1 MPRESSRRAGSIGPD
16 GPQVL
21 RGPPRPT
28 RDARPHCKRTPLI
41 MPHFFRP
48 GSKPSLPRSI
58 LTLGWVSFFT
68 DVASEMVYPVVPL
81 FLVSVLGAPATV
93 LGAMEGAAEAVV
105 CLMKGA
111 SGWQSDRMGRRTPF
125 VRAGYGLG
133 ALSKPLLAL
142 AASWPVVFAARI
154 LDRSGKGLRTTA
166 RDAMIADAAPP
177 AMAGRAYGFH
187 RAMDTAGAIVGV
199 LLSMG
204 LLALL
209 PGAYRTIFLLATL
222 PSVVAVW
229 FTFRLRDA
237 SPAPAASTSRRPFRE
252 SLRGL
257 PRSYWRA
264 LVLLSLFALANSTDA
279 LLLLRTRDL
288 GFSDLHVIG
297 AYVLFNLVYAATAY
311 PAGILSDRFGR
322 WGLMLGGWT
331 LYALT
336 YFGFALSGPDWW
348 IWVLFPVYGLY
359 MGLTEGVGKALIA
372 VGLPPERRGTA
383 MGFFLML
390 TGLLSLVGNLAA
402 GLAWDLIG
410 PRAPFLM
417 GGALALLAVVVA
429 LVLPRQ
435 RGNAA

>member
-1 MPRESSRRAGSIGPD
+1 MR
-16 GPQVL
+16 
-21 RGPPRPT
+21 
-28 RDARPHCKRTPLI
+28 
-41 MPHFFRP
+41 HFFRRTGP
-48 GSKPSLPRSI
+48 EPSLPRSI
-58 LTLGWVSFFT
+58 RTLGWVSFFT

-111 SGWQSDRMGRRTPF
+111 SGWHSDRMGRRTPF

-142 AASWPVVFAARI
+142 ANSWPMVFAARVI
-154 LDRSGKGLRTTA
+154 DRSGKGLRTTA

-177 AMAGRAYGFH
+177 AIAGRAYGFH

-199 LLSMG
+199 SLSMG

-209 PGAYRTIFLLATL
+209 PGAYRTIFLLAAL
-222 PSVVAVW
+222 PSLVAVW
-229 FTFRLRDA
+229 FTFRLKDKEWEKEAA
-237 SPAPAASTSRRPFRE
+237 SPRRPLRE

-264 LVLLSLFALANSTDA
+264 LALLSLFALANSTDA

-288 GFSDLHVIG
+288 GFSDIQVIG
-297 AYVLFNLVYAATAY
+297 AYVLFNMVYAATAY
-311 PAGILSDRFGR
+311 PAGIVSDRVGR
-322 WGLMLGGWT
+322 WRIMLGGWT
-331 LYALT
+331 VYALT
-336 YFGFALSGPDWW
+336 YFGFALSGPGW

-359 MGLTEGVGKALIA
+359 MGLTEGVGKAIIA
-372 VGLPPERRGTA
+372 SGLPTERRGTA

-390 TGLLSLVGNLAA
+390 TGLLSLLGNLAA

-417 GGALALLAVVVA
+417 GGALALLAVVAA
-429 LVLPRQ
+429 LVLPRGGHA
-435 RGNAA
+435 R

>member
-1 MPRESSRRAGSIGPD
+1 MRPLFCRTGSESP
-16 GPQVL
+16 
-21 RGPPRPT
+21 
-28 RDARPHCKRTPLI
+28 
-41 MPHFFRP
+41 
-48 GSKPSLPRSI
+48 LPRSI
-58 LTLGWVSFFT
+58 RTLGWVSFFT

-81 FLVSVLGAPATV
+81 FLVSALGAPATV

-111 SGWQSDRMGRRTPF
+111 SGWHSDRMGRRTPF

-142 AASWPVVFAARI
+142 ALSWPVVFAARI
-154 LDRSGKGLRTTA
+154 IDRSGKGLRTTA

-177 AMAGRAYGFH
+177 ATAGRAYGFH

-199 LLSMG
+199 SLSLG

-209 PGAYRTIFLLATL
+209 PGAYRTIFLLAAL
-222 PSVVAVW
+222 PSLVAVW
-229 FTFRLRDA
+229 LTFRLKDKGPEKSA
-237 SPAPAASTSRRPFRE
+237 TTPRRPLRE

-264 LVLLSLFALANSTDA
+264 LALLSLFALANSTDA

-288 GFSDLHVIG
+288 GFSDTHVIG
-297 AYVLFNLVYAATAY
+297 AYVLFNIVYAATAY
-311 PAGILSDRFGR
+311 PAGIVSDRVGR
-322 WGLMLGGWT
+322 WRIMLGGWT
-331 LYALT
+331 VYALT
-336 YFGFALSGPDWW
+336 YFGFALSGPAW
-348 IWVLFPVYGLY
+348 IWVLFPIYGLY
-359 MGLTEGVGKALIA
+359 MGLTEGVGKAIIA
-372 VGLPPERRGTA
+372 SNLPMERRGTA

-390 TGLLSLVGNLAA
+390 TGLLSLLGNLAA

-417 GGALALLAVVVA
+417 GGALALLAVAVA
-429 LVLPRQ
+429 LVLPRPGSA
-435 RGNAA
+435 R

>member
-1 MPRESSRRAGSIGPD
+1 MRPLFCRTGSESP
-16 GPQVL
+16 
-21 RGPPRPT
+21 
-28 RDARPHCKRTPLI
+28 
-41 MPHFFRP
+41 
-48 GSKPSLPRSI
+48 LPRSI
-58 LTLGWVSFFT
+58 RTLGWVSFFT

-81 FLVSVLGAPATV
+81 FLVSALGAPATV

-111 SGWQSDRMGRRTPF
+111 SGWHSDRMGRRTPF

-142 AASWPVVFAARI
+142 ALSWPVVFAARI
-154 LDRSGKGLRTTA
+154 IDRSGKGLRTTA

-199 LLSMG
+199 SLSLG

-209 PGAYRTIFLLATL
+209 PGAYRTIFLLAAL
-222 PSVVAVW
+222 PSLVAVW
-229 FTFRLRDA
+229 LTFRLKDKGPEKSA
-237 SPAPAASTSRRPFRE
+237 TAPRRPLRE

-264 LVLLSLFALANSTDA
+264 LALLSLFALANSTDA
-279 LLLLRTRDL
+279 LLLLRTRDW
-288 GFSDLHVIG
+288 GFSDTHVIG
-297 AYVLFNLVYAATAY
+297 AYVLFNIVYAATAY
-311 PAGILSDRFGR
+311 PAGIVSDRVGR
-322 WGLMLGGWT
+322 WRIMLGGWT
-331 LYALT
+331 VYALT
-336 YFGFALSGPDWW
+336 YFGFALSGPAW
-348 IWVLFPVYGLY
+348 IWVLFPIYGLY
-359 MGLTEGVGKALIA
+359 MGLTEGVGKAIIA
-372 VGLPPERRGTA
+372 SNLPMERRGTA

-390 TGLLSLVGNLAA
+390 TGLLSLLGNLAA

-417 GGALALLAVVVA
+417 GGALALLAVAVA
-429 LVLPRQ
+429 LVLPRPGSA
-435 RGNAA
+435 R

>member
-1 MPRESSRRAGSIGPD
+1 MRHLFRRTGSE
-16 GPQVL
+16 
-21 RGPPRPT
+21 
-28 RDARPHCKRTPLI
+28 
-41 MPHFFRP
+41 
-48 GSKPSLPRSI
+48 PSLPRSI
-58 LTLGWVSFFT
+58 RTLGWVSFFT

-81 FLVSVLGAPATV
+81 FLVAALGAPATV

-111 SGWQSDRMGRRTPF
+111 SGWHSDRMGRRTPF

-133 ALSKPLLAL
+133 ALSKPLLAMAL
-142 AASWPVVFAARI
+142 SWPMVFAARI
-154 LDRSGKGLRTTA
+154 IDRSGKGLRTTA

-177 AMAGRAYGFH
+177 AIAGRAYGFH

-199 LLSMG
+199 SLSMG

-209 PGAYRTIFLLATL
+209 PGAYRTIFLLAAL
-222 PSVVAVW
+222 PSLVAVW
-229 FTFRLRDA
+229 FTFRLKDMGPVRDA
-237 SPAPAASTSRRPFRE
+237 ATPRRPLRE

-257 PRSYWRA
+257 PASYWRA

-288 GFSDLHVIG
+288 GFSDTHVIG
-297 AYVLFNLVYAATAY
+297 AYVLFNIVYAVTAY
-311 PAGILSDRFGR
+311 PAGVVSDRVGR
-322 WGLMLGGWT
+322 WRIMLGGWT
-331 LYALT
+331 VYALT
-336 YFGFALSGPDWW
+336 YFGFALSGPAG

-359 MGLTEGVGKALIA
+359 MGLTEGVGKAIIA
-372 VGLPPERRGTA
+372 SGLPTERRGTA

-390 TGLLSLVGNLAA
+390 TGLLSLLGNLAA

-417 GGALALLAVVVA
+417 GGVLALLAVAVA
-429 LVLPRQ
+429 LVLPREA
-435 RGNAA
+435 RTAA

>member
-1 MPRESSRRAGSIGPD
+1 MRVPFCRTGSN
-16 GPQVL
+16 
-21 RGPPRPT
+21 
-28 RDARPHCKRTPLI
+28 
-41 MPHFFRP
+41 
-48 GSKPSLPRSI
+48 PSLPRSI
-58 LTLGWVSFFT
+58 RTLGWVSFFT

-111 SGWQSDRMGRRTPF
+111 SGWHSDRMGRRTPF
-125 VRAGYGLG
+125 VRLGYGLG

-142 AASWPVVFAARI
+142 ALSWPMVFAARI
-154 LDRSGKGLRTTA
+154 VDRSGKGLRTTA

-177 AMAGRAYGFH
+177 VIAGRAYGFH

-199 LLSMG
+199 SLSMG

-209 PGAYRTIFLLATL
+209 PGAYRTIFLLAAL
-222 PSVVAVW
+222 PSLVAVW
-229 FTFRLRDA
+229 FTFRLKDKGWEK
-237 SPAPAASTSRRPFRE
+237 AAATPRHPLRE

-257 PRSYWRA
+257 PPSYWRA

-288 GFSDLHVIG
+288 GFSDTQVIG
-297 AYVLFNLVYAATAY
+297 AYVLFNIVYAATAY
-311 PAGILSDRFGR
+311 PAGIVSDRVGR
-322 WGLMLGGWT
+322 WRIMLGGWVVYT
-331 LYALT
+331 LT
-336 YFGFALSGPDWW
+336 YFGFALSGPAW

-359 MGLTEGVGKALIA
+359 MGLTEGVGKAIIA
-372 VGLPPERRGTA
+372 SNLPMERRGTA

-390 TGLLSLVGNLAA
+390 TGLLSLLGNLAA

-417 GGALALLAVVVA
+417 GGTLALIAVVAA
-429 LVLPRQ
+429 LTFPRL
-435 RGNAA
+435 NHAN